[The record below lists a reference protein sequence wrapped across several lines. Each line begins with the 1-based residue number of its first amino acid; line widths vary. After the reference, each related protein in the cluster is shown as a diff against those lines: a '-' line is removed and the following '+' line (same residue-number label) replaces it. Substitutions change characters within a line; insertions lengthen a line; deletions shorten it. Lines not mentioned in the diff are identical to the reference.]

1 MKKSDILEECL
12 KQGNG
17 YLFTKD
23 VVEKGISKTYLAKF
37 VKKKN
42 LERVAIGVYMDSEL
56 WRDELY
62 ILYLKNPKAIYSH
75 ETALYLHGFMEREPY
90 SIFMSVPQGY
100 NATHLREKGVKVLQV
115 RDNRVDIGKIE
126 LLTSFGNKVAT
137 YDKERTICDIIQ
149 RKDNIDI
156 QIFQTAIK
164 EYVAAKDK
172 NLSNLMK
179 YAFLFGVEEEVRRYT
194 EVLL

>member
-1 MKKSDILEECL
+1 MKKNEVLEELL
-12 KQGNG
+12 KEGNG

-23 VVEKGISKTYLAKF
+23 VVAKGISKTYLAKF
-37 VKKKN
+37 VKKMN
-42 LERVAIGVYMDSEL
+42 LEHVAIGVYMNPNE

-62 ILYLKNPKAIYSH
+62 LLSLKNPKAIFSH
-75 ETALYLHGFMEREPY
+75 ETALFLHGFMEREPSLIY
-90 SIFMSVPQGY
+90 MSVSQGY
-100 NATHLREKGVKVLQV
+100 NATHLREKGVKVFQV
-115 RDNRVDIGKIE
+115 RENRRLLGKTEI
-126 LLTSFGNKVAT
+126 LTSFGNKVAV

-149 RKDNIDI
+149 RKESMDI
-156 QIFQTAIK
+156 QVFQTAMK
-164 EYVAAKDK
+164 EYIASKDK

>member
-1 MKKSDILEECL
+1 MKKIDILEELL

-23 VVEKGISKTYLAKF
+23 VVDRGISKTYLAKF
-37 VKKKN
+37 VMKMK
-42 LERVAIGVYMDSEL
+42 LERVAVGVYMSPEQ
-56 WRDELY
+56 WKDELY

-75 ETALYLHGFMEREPY
+75 ETALYLHGFMEREP
-90 SIFMSVPQGY
+90 STISMSVAQGY

-115 RDNRVDIGKIE
+115 RDNRVLLGRIE
-126 LLTSFGNKVAT
+126 IPTTLGNKVAV

-149 RKDNIDI
+149 RKDNMDI
-156 QIFQTAIK
+156 QVFQTAMK
-164 EYVAAKDK
+164 EYVASKDK

-179 YAFLFGVEEEVRRYT
+179 YAFLFGVEDEVRRYT

>member
-1 MKKSDILEECL
+1 MRKSDILEECL

-37 VKKKN
+37 VKKMK
-42 LERVAIGVYMDSEL
+42 LERVAVGVYMDSKQ

-62 ILYLKNPKAIYSH
+62 ILSLKNPKAVYSH
-75 ETALYLHGFMEREPY
+75 ETALYLHGLMEREPS

-100 NATHLREKGVKVLQV
+100 NATHLREKGVKVLQI

-126 LLTSFGNKVAT
+126 LLTSFGNKVVA

-179 YAFLFGVEEEVRRYT
+179 YAFLFGVEEEVRRYK

>member
-90 SIFMSVPQGY
+90 SIFMSVPQG
-100 NATHLREKGVKVLQV
+100 
-115 RDNRVDIGKIE
+115 
-126 LLTSFGNKVAT
+126 
-137 YDKERTICDIIQ
+137 
-149 RKDNIDI
+149 
-156 QIFQTAIK
+156 
-164 EYVAAKDK
+164 
-172 NLSNLMK
+172 
-179 YAFLFGVEEEVRRYT
+179 
-194 EVLL
+194 